1 MVVSSSGGG
10 GGRKLGVP
18 KVDGL
23 LPGEQFCV
31 GVRVARQVGHLVQ
44 RGDGVQRRVSRVVMG
59 VVQIKSDFRS
69 STLPENLIFE
79 VEATGLL
86 SSSLVGL
93 RPSSYLVGLR
103 PEVPKVLDN
112 REEIE
117 AE

>member
-1 MVVSSSGGG
+1 MARTCGCDVVVSSSGGG

-59 VVQIKSDFRS
+59 VVQIKSDF
-69 STLPENLIFE
+69 PVIH
-79 VEATGLL
+79 A
-86 SSSLVGL
+86 
-93 RPSSYLVGLR
+93 
-103 PEVPKVLDN
+103 
-112 REEIE
+112 
-117 AE
+117 A